1 MKTYIN
7 SQPWWASWWVEDED
21 SVALSI
27 LFSVKQ
33 YREEEKKKWKFS
45 FAQINIK
52 MQKFRWQ

>member
-33 YREEEKKKWKFS
+33 YREEEKKSVKIFFCTNKYNN
-45 FAQINIK
+45 AEI
-52 MQKFRWQ
+52 